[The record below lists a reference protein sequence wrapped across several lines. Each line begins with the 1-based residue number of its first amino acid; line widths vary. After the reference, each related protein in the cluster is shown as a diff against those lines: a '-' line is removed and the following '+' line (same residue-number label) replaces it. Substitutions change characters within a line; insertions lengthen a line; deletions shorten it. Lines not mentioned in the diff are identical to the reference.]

1 MFPVTVDPSVTP
13 VNSNSSTFA
22 QTGETGDNSGVNELH
37 IGTWDGGSDIAE
49 SYLKFD
55 NVSSSLKNDTI
66 LGARLGLFNSWS
78 YSCSPRT
85 MYVYPV
91 TGSWTASG
99 VSWPG
104 PSTGAAIGRK
114 SFATGWVPLGSTSS
128 PCPASWQGIDL
139 DQAGTSLI
147 NGWTHGTAANNGLA
161 LGTSHSDSY
170 AWKKFLSDAATSG
183 QPFLSVTYTTDGAS
197 YKLGASKPVK
207 QVWPNQNGTLAIKV
221 TNTGSSTWTAS
232 NGYELSYRAYN
243 AAGKL
248 VASHPVFT
256 PMPSTVAPG
265 ATVTVNA
272 TVDEL
277 PAGSYALD
285 FDMYSGATG
294 SSPVSFSSQGIAPF
308 AVGLYIPQPPPTVT
322 AVYPPT
328 GYISPTTTPQ
338 LSTSAFSSTGG
349 TISYK
354 FTLTCAPLPGTV
366 CPASVIGSGSLPV
379 PYWTPVNAMTWNE
392 PYTWTVTATVN
403 GASTTVGP
411 VTITP
416 EVPQPG
422 ITAGLGTAS
431 GQAFDPQSGN
441 YTTSATDAAVASTG
455 PRLQISRTYNS
466 ADPRTTGAF
475 GAGWSSQLDASVV
488 ADSDGSGNVDVTTPD
503 GQQLRFGYN
512 GSATYSPPMGN
523 PDALVKNSDGSW
535 SLMDA
540 AGDTFGFTSA
550 GLLAKVTDAS
560 GQSQGVTDNSSGQP
574 VTITSTASGR
584 ALHLTWATPTGA
596 AHPHVSSVTTDAA
609 ASGQSGF
616 SWTYSYSGDELTK
629 VCAPSGGCTSYTY
642 ASGSAYRSSVLNS
655 GPRSYWQLGEASGT
669 TAADEVDA
677 NLGTMDGSYANVT
690 LGAAGPLAG
699 SSETAAAFNGTSSAV
714 TLPADLMTD
723 GTNVTVELWFKAA
736 SSTASGVL
744 FSYQADALTKST
756 GNADHHD
763 PALYVG
769 SNGELYGEF
778 WNGSIDP
785 LHSTASVD
793 DGGWHDAVLT
803 GNSTTQSLYLDGSL
817 VGTLSGQIN
826 QQNMTQDTVG
836 AGFWQGGWPSAYTI
850 EGPISSATPVGYFDG
865 DIAQVAVYPHPLG
878 QPAISAHHSLGAAAT
893 AQLTTVTMPSGRVYE
908 QASYDPATG
917 RLASYTDPNGGTW
930 TIHQPITSGYK
941 ATSDTLGVAVRY
953 VTVADPAGRDKV
965 YGYDALNGGR
975 LCPTATGPTRPG
987 RSATTRPATWPRSP
1001 TRTATRSA

>member
-1 MFPVTVDPSVTP
+1 MAGTAQGSSVSYATVRADSDIRFQAGSGMLTEQIVLHSAAAPESWLFPLDLTGLHAEMGRGGVIEFASAGKILAYVPPGVMTDSAVNPHSGDGALSHGVTYSLVTVNGRPAVRVTLDGVWLHSAARVFPVTVDPSVTP

-392 PYTWTVTATVN
+392 PYHVDRDRDGQRRLDHGGPGHHHSRGPAAGHHGRPRHGQRAGLRPAERQLHHLRHRRGGGLDRPAAADQPDLQQRRSPDHRRVRGRLVEPAGRRRSSRTVTA
-403 GASTTVGP
+403 
-411 VTITP
+411 
-416 EVPQPG
+416 
-422 ITAGLGTAS
+422 
-431 GQAFDPQSGN
+431 
-441 YTTSATDAAVASTG
+441 
-455 PRLQISRTYNS
+455 
-466 ADPRTTGAF
+466 
-475 GAGWSSQLDASVV
+475 
-488 ADSDGSGNVDVTTPD
+488 
-503 GQQLRFGYN
+503 
-512 GSATYSPPMGN
+512 
-523 PDALVKNSDGSW
+523 
-535 SLMDA
+535 
-540 AGDTFGFTSA
+540 
-550 GLLAKVTDAS
+550 
-560 GQSQGVTDNSSGQP
+560 
-574 VTITSTASGR
+574 R
-584 ALHLTWATPTGA
+584 A
-596 AHPHVSSVTTDAA
+596 
-609 ASGQSGF
+609 
-616 SWTYSYSGDELTK
+616 
-629 VCAPSGGCTSYTY
+629 
-642 ASGSAYRSSVLNS
+642 
-655 GPRSYWQLGEASGT
+655 
-669 TAADEVDA
+669 
-677 NLGTMDGSYANVT
+677 
-690 LGAAGPLAG
+690 
-699 SSETAAAFNGTSSAV
+699 
-714 TLPADLMTD
+714 
-723 GTNVTVELWFKAA
+723 
-736 SSTASGVL
+736 
-744 FSYQADALTKST
+744 
-756 GNADHHD
+756 
-763 PALYVG
+763 
-769 SNGELYGEF
+769 
-778 WNGSIDP
+778 
-785 LHSTASVD
+785 
-793 DGGWHDAVLT
+793 
-803 GNSTTQSLYLDGSL
+803 
-817 VGTLSGQIN
+817 
-826 QQNMTQDTVG
+826 
-836 AGFWQGGWPSAYTI
+836 
-850 EGPISSATPVGYFDG
+850 
-865 DIAQVAVYPHPLG
+865 
-878 QPAISAHHSLGAAAT
+878 
-893 AQLTTVTMPSGRVYE
+893 
-908 QASYDPATG
+908 
-917 RLASYTDPNGGTW
+917 TW
-930 TIHQPITSGYK
+930 T
-941 ATSDTLGVAVRY
+941 
-953 VTVADPAGRDKV
+953 
-965 YGYDALNGGR
+965 
-975 LCPTATGPTRPG
+975 
-987 RSATTRPATWPRSP
+987 
-1001 TRTATRSA
+1001 